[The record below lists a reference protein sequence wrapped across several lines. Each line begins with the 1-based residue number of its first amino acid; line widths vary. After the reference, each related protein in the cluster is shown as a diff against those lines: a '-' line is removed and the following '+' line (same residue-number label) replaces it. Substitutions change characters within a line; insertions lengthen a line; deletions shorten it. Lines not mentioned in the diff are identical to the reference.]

1 MLQGFALQF
10 RAVGGC
16 QSAMVLQGDEKN
28 HRKERMS
35 LGEEKKSTE
44 GSSDPYVLYLTKLWK
59 LRCFGA
65 TQGLRQWTLLCE
77 WWSWRAK
84 TPKLQPARNNCDICW
99 DQWLDKSLPLWR
111 SVEFRALHASLWS
124 THHEW
129 CWRFATCLLI
139 IATSM
144 QNSLI
149 SECSGQNMCLGSRK
163 PWTESWPCFLLTV
176 WLWASF

>member
-1 MLQGFALQF
+1 MSQAQLARLSTAHSTKGYSKWTLTMFWRRHVAGQNP
-10 RAVGGC
+10 AV
-16 QSAMVLQGDEKN
+16 QSSWGMPECHGTTGDEKN

-35 LGEEKKSTE
+35 LGEEKKSTRE

-111 SVEFRALHASLWS
+111 SVDQSFACILVPHIMNGVDVLRHA
-124 THHEW
+124 
-129 CWRFATCLLI
+129 CL
-139 IATSM
+139 
-144 QNSLI
+144 
-149 SECSGQNMCLGSRK
+149 
-163 PWTESWPCFLLTV
+163 
-176 WLWASF
+176 